1 MGTRR
6 LIHILVSICM
16 FLMLAS
22 CGRSIPPVATNQ
34 PAVSPPTALPS
45 DIPEPSPTS
54 SVFVPPT
61 LAPTGTPPPTITPIP
76 PCTNMLT
83 FVSDVT
89 IPDNTI
95 VTAGS
100 IVDKQWRVKNNGTC
114 DWDGRY
120 RLRAGFGT
128 DLGLGEQSLY
138 PARAGSEAVLRIVF
152 TAPLAPGTYSSTW
165 QAVAPDGS
173 LFGDIVII
181 TIIVQ

>member
-1 MGTRR
+1 M
-6 LIHILVSICM
+6 
-16 FLMLAS
+16 
-22 CGRSIPPVATNQ
+22 
-34 PAVSPPTALPS
+34 
-45 DIPEPSPTS
+45 
-54 SVFVPPT
+54 
-61 LAPTGTPPPTITPIP
+61 PIP

-95 VTAGS
+95 IAAGS
-100 IVDKQWRVKNNGTC
+100 IVDKQWRVKNTGTC

-120 RLRAGFGT
+120 RLRAGYGT

-152 TAPLAPGTYSSTW
+152 TAPLTPGTYSSTW

-173 LFGDIVII
+173 LFGDIVTI
-181 TIIVQ
+181 TIVVQ